1 MLEIGD
7 CPAEFLVGFPM
18 PCIEP
23 IITGHLEMLF
33 RDMLDKEGNKVHDRE
48 SFFHIGIILVFVVV
62 ESHVTAIVRINTG
75 GGNNRPAKVTA
86 DVFYDSVRVT
96 EIWFGIDIETIFIFF
111 VNGGFGLFKRR
122 ADTRFQLIQE
132 SGLESLPEIGI
143 VEIFHNP
150 PEAVIRETAF
160 GKKTVDMGI
169 PFERPA
175 EGMEDADETGHKV
188 PAFVQSMEESEDDTA
203 DSLKKGAKEG
213 TVIQKERAQVFIN
226 GKNEVP
232 VGTANE
238 FKGHYRRAV
247 NTVFIAAGGAKLGMA
262 AERNKFKFAA
272 VGTAIHCA
280 AIRRIPAI
288 DHFINVFHDN
298 GTGMKDIF
306 NFFIVFFKNLLE
318 DVHKSIMKE

>member
-1 MLEIGD
+1 
-7 CPAEFLVGFPM
+7 M

-33 RDMLDKEGNKVHDRE
+33 RDMLDGEGNKVHDRE
-48 SFFHIGIILVFVVV
+48 SFFHIGIILVFIVV
-62 ESHVTAIVRINTG
+62 ESHMIAIVRINAR

-86 DVFYDSVRVT
+86 DVFYDSIRVA
-96 EIWFGIDIETIFIFF
+96 EIRFGIDIETVFIFF
-111 VNGGFGLFKRR
+111 VNGCFGLFKRR
-122 ADTRFQLIQE
+122 TDMRFQFIQE
-132 SGLESLPEIGI
+132 SGLESFPEISI

-160 GKKTVDMGI
+160 SKKTVDIGI

-175 EGMEDADETGHKV
+175 EGMEDADKTGHKV
-188 PAFVQSMEESEDDTA
+188 SAFVQFMEEREDDTA

-213 TVIQKERAQVFIN
+213 TVIQKERAQRFIN

-232 VGTANE
+232 VGTVNE
-238 FKGHYRRAV
+238 FKGHFRREV

-262 AERNKFKFAA
+262 EERNKFKFAA
-272 VGTAIHCA
+272 VGTAIHCT

-288 DHFINVFHDN
+288 GHFINVFHDN

-306 NFFIVFFKNLLE
+306 RK
-318 DVHKSIMKE
+318 